1 MPKNKKDDTS
11 DSDSGPDD
19 RNPVKKSKP
28 DTKPAAKASAT
39 SSVTNKNGEE
49 EWQLDRMRKVT
60 VSEFRNKIFVNVR
73 EYYEKD
79 GQTLPGKKGISL
91 TVPQWKKLLEHQDE
105 INEKIKQ
112 F

>member
-19 RNPVKKSKP
+19 RIPVKKSKGDG
-28 DTKPAAKASAT
+28 DTKST
-39 SSVTNKNGEE
+39 TNKNGEP
-49 EWQLDRMRKVT
+49 EWQLDRNRKIT
-60 VSEFRNKIFVNVR
+60 VSEFKNKVYVNVR

-79 GQTLPGKKGISL
+79 GKELPGKKGISL
-91 TVPQWKKLLEHQDE
+91 TVPQWKKLLESADE
-105 INEKIKQ
+105 VNEAIKK

>member
-19 RNPVKKSKP
+19 CTPAKKSKAVGGSSS
-28 DTKPAAKASAT
+28 TTNAK
-39 SSVTNKNGEE
+39 GEE
-49 EWQLDRMRKVT
+49 EWQLDRNRKI
-60 VSEFRNKIFVNVR
+60 SINEFKNKLYVNIR

-79 GQTLPGKKGISL
+79 GKTLPGKKGISL
-91 TVPQWKKLLEHQDE
+91 TVPEWKKLLEYADE
-105 INEKIKQ
+105 INEKLKK